1 MPAVLGALT
10 GAFVSFIPLYFIQN
24 RAFKIEEKIR
34 ASEYKR
40 SQQALGRSLLFKL
53 TRIHSDIF
61 KIHQYI
67 EDSLR
72 QFELDPANIEPWQ
85 ILRQLAYVP
94 PDTISISS
102 EELGMLF
109 SLGDGELFNTI
120 LNLEVAHN
128 EVLSEANLYGKLRN
142 ELHEKIPVSQINGTI
157 AKMDLES
164 LEMLPKVKGEM
175 AAINNF
181 IKTWQNHSARY
192 TYDSKQALEK
202 LDQLLQNKLDLYQ
215 KVEFK

>member
-1 MPAVLGALT
+1 M
-10 GAFVSFIPLYFIQN
+10 
-24 RAFKIEEKIR
+24 K
-34 ASEYKR
+34 
-40 SQQALGRSLLFKL
+40 
-53 TRIHSDIF
+53 
-61 KIHQYI
+61 
-67 EDSLR
+67 
-72 QFELDPANIEPWQ
+72 
-85 ILRQLAYVP
+85 
-94 PDTISISS
+94 
-102 EELGMLF
+102 
-109 SLGDGELFNTI
+109 
-120 LNLEVAHN
+120 
-128 EVLSEANLYGKLRN
+128 VLSEANLYGKLRN